1 MGSFADLGW
10 AWNIKPPASI
20 VGSRKARTPSAEFLE
35 SFLIFVYGATNVFME
50 HMAAW
55 GGSWSAQDYEHV
67 SISVMF
73 FGGGLVRNASA
84 TCLQCP
90 DEMTKLTEALVRH
103 AY

>member
-55 GGSWSAQDYEHV
+55 GGAWSAQDYEHV

-73 FGGGLVRNASA
+73 FGGGLVRHTA
-84 TCLQCP
+84 TCLQFR
-90 DEMTKLTEALVRH
+90 DEMTKLTEL
-103 AY
+103 